1 MFEHNNEPY
10 YVISVVAKMLDL
22 HPQTIRHYDRLGL
35 IRPSRTAGKM
45 RLFSKKD
52 IERLEQIHSFTSLG
66 VNLAGVEMLVN
77 LMEKMEA
84 MKQEMENDM
93 EKMRE
98 ELEALHKHFYGE

>member
-1 MFEHNNEPY
+1 MPEHDNEPF

-35 IRPSRTAGKM
+35 ISPSRTAGKM

-52 IERLEQIHSFTSLG
+52 IERLEQIHSFTSVG

-77 LMEKMEA
+77 MMEKMVT
-84 MKQEMENDM
+84 MKQEMEEDM
-93 EKMRE
+93 KKMQE
-98 ELEALHKHFYGE
+98 ELEAMHEHFYGE